1 MMASVLAII
10 QALQEKIDCALVH
23 LTGRM
28 INVVVIFILK
38 KMKVKVINKSN
49 HRLPE
54 YKHPGDAGMD
64 LKADISEPI
73 VLKPGEVQVIPTGL
87 YMAIPDGYE
96 IQVRSRSGLAAK
108 ESIFCLNSPGT
119 IDSGYRNNVGV
130 ILANFGKNNFVVN
143 PGDRI
148 AQAVLNKFETIEWDE
163 VTTLDETERGEG
175 GFGSTGR

>member
-1 MMASVLAII
+1 M
-10 QALQEKIDCALVH
+10 E
-23 LTGRM
+23 
-28 INVVVIFILK
+28 
-38 KMKVKVINKSN
+38 VKVVNKSN

-54 YKHPGDAGMD
+54 YQTAGAAGMD

-87 YMAIPDGYE
+87 YMAIPEGYE

-108 ESIFCLNSPGT
+108 NSIFCLNSPGT
-119 IDSGYRNNVGV
+119 LDADWRGNTGV

-148 AQAVLNKFETIEWDE
+148 AQAVLNKIEKIEWNE
-163 VTTLDETERGEG
+163 VAELDETERGEG
-175 GFGSTGR
+175 GFGHTRK

>member
-1 MMASVLAII
+1 M
-10 QALQEKIDCALVH
+10 E
-23 LTGRM
+23 
-28 INVVVIFILK
+28 
-38 KMKVKVINKSN
+38 VKVVNKSN

-54 YKHPGDAGMD
+54 YQTAGAAGMD

-87 YMAIPDGYE
+87 YMAIPEGYE

-108 ESIFCLNSPGT
+108 YGIFCLNSPGT
-119 IDSGYRNNVGV
+119 LDADWRGNTGV

-148 AQAVLNKFETIEWDE
+148 AQAVLNKIEKIEWNE
-163 VTTLDETERGEG
+163 VAELDETERGEG
-175 GFGSTGR
+175 GFGHTGK